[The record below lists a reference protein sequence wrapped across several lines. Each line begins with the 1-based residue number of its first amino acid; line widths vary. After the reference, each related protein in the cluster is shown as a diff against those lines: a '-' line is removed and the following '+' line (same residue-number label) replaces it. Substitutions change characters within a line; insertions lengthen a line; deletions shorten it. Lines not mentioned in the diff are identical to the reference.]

1 MNSLPENISPH
12 AQDLT
17 RALFDFFA
25 RKEEKERHPVL
36 RNLLH
41 KLVSMQIEKGRG
53 FLTLEETGEVTGNP
67 LELHAVG
74 TEREH
79 CPLVMTTQGSLYFR
93 KSYEYELGIAGF
105 FAAKTEE
112 DNSLDLDKAI
122 HFFEENL
129 KDNVDEY
136 QALAIGQ
143 AVMKPW
149 SILCGGPGTG
159 KTRTLV
165 VLLILLLEIEPDF
178 HIAMVA
184 PTGKAAYRLQQ
195 SIEDA
200 VKSLSLSA
208 ALTSRLS
215 VVAQTSTLHR
225 LLGFVRGSVDFLR
238 NATNPLPHDL
248 IVVDEAS
255 MIDLPLMAKLLDS
268 LKPKARLILSGDADQ
283 LSPVQ
288 GGGVFNA
295 LVKAAETNKF
305 DRNDLTLLK
314 RFSSIAGES
323 SSQSPLTGHVV
334 SLEQSHRQDTD
345 QAGENI
351 SELCKLIKEGQGED
365 AKCLALGGNPGI
377 EMISSVKDKRV
388 GKLIADGL
396 AELGNAVDP
405 EQAIEGLR
413 EFRILCPHNLG
424 KYGVELWNHRARSSI
439 QSLGNQFSPV
449 VIQKNDYGVDLFN
462 GDDGVVSG
470 DKAFFSS
477 ANDLREI
484 SKARLPSYQ
493 DAFALSIHR
502 SQGSEYERVMIVL
515 PPPEAKLLN
524 RELLYVAVSRAK
536 KEIILVGDPESIV
549 SAVQQEAEVQCGVV
563 ELMEK

>member
-1 MNSLPENISPH
+1 MNPLPENISPH
-12 AQDLT
+12 VQELT

-25 RKEEKERHPVL
+25 RKEKKERHPVL

-41 KLVSMQIEKGRG
+41 KLVSIQIEKGRG
-53 FLTLEETGEVTGNP
+53 FLTLEETVEITENP

-74 TEREH
+74 TERELV
-79 CPLVMTTQGSLYFR
+79 PLVMTTQGSLYFR

-105 FAAKTEE
+105 FAAKMEE

-129 KDNVDEY
+129 KDKVDEY

-178 HIAMVA
+178 QIAMVA

-200 VKSLSLSA
+200 VKSLSLSE

-268 LKPKARLILSGDADQ
+268 LKPSARLILSGDADQ

-295 LVKAAETNKF
+295 LVKAAETNKYNG
-305 DRNDLTLLK
+305 NDLPLLK
-314 RFSSIAGES
+314 RFSSVAGES

-351 SELCKLIKEGQGED
+351 SELCKLIKEGQGVD

-388 GKLIADGL
+388 EKLIADGL
-396 AELGNAVDP
+396 AELGNAGDP

-424 KYGVELWNHRARSSI
+424 KYGVEQWNHKARYSI

-449 VIQKNDYGVDLFN
+449 VIKKNDYGVDLFN

-502 SQGSEYERVMIVL
+502 CQGSEYEKVMIVL

-563 ELMEK
+563 ELM